1 MGTWIQFFKNR
12 TNCQNLLQFSEFN
25 DRRVL
30 IKMKRKD
37 PYVTRHFQNLWDI

>member
-1 MGTWIQFFKNR
+1 MQFFKNR
-12 TNCQNLLQFSEFN
+12 TSYLNLLQFSEFN

-37 PYVTRHFQNLWDI
+37 PYVTRLFQNLWDIL